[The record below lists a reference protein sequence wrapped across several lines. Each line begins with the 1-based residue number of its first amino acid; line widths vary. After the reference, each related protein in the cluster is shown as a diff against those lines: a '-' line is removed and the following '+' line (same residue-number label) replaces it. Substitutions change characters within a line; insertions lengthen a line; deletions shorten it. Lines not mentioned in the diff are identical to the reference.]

1 MTHVEDIELEKRRHK
16 LDHDARQLVNTYL
29 RIGERDVP
37 ESDERRTR
45 KLIIGEI
52 RAVLAGIEMRA

>member
-16 LDHDARQLVNTYL
+16 LDHDVRQLVDKYL
-29 RIGERDVP
+29 KIVEWDVP
-37 ESDERRTR
+37 ESDEPRAR

-52 RAVLAGIEMRA
+52 REALTRIEAQA

>member
-1 MTHVEDIELEKRRHK
+1 MS
-16 LDHDARQLVNTYL
+16 
-29 RIGERDVP
+29 P

-52 RAVLAGIEMRA
+52 RAVLARVEMQA

>member
-1 MTHVEDIELEKRRHK
+1 MTHVEDIVLEKRRHK
-16 LDHDARQLVNTYL
+16 LDHDVRQLVNTYL
-29 RIGERDVP
+29 RFVEWDVP

-52 RAVLAGIEMRA
+52 RAVLARIEMRV